1 MTTVRVR
8 FAPSPTGFLHVGGA
22 RTALFN
28 WLFARHAGG
37 KFILRIEDT
46 DRERS
51 KTEYEEAII
60 RDLQWLGLDWDEG
73 PSLGGALG
81 PYRQTERAALYRD
94 QLKKLIG
101 GGHAYHCFCTHK
113 ELESD
118 RSAALAAGKNYRYS
132 GKCRSLDPVEAEQKR
147 KTGQPFSVRLKVT
160 EGVTSFN
167 DIIRGQVTVDHAEID
182 DFILVRSGG

>member
-46 DRERS
+46 DRDRS
-51 KTEYEEAII
+51 KTEYEEGII

-73 PSLGGALG
+73 PSLGGAFG
-81 PYRQTERAALYRD
+81 PYRQTERASIYRD
-94 QLKKLIG
+94 QLKKLFG
-101 GGHAYHCFCTHK
+101 
-113 ELESD
+113 D
-118 RSAALAAGKNYRYS
+118 
-132 GKCRSLDPVEAEQKR
+132 
-147 KTGQPFSVRLKVT
+147 
-160 EGVTSFN
+160 
-167 DIIRGQVTVDHAEID
+167 
-182 DFILVRSGG
+182 